1 MFKLGHTNLNSWSS
15 DSRQN
20 ILRQAGDLLI
30 SKLKK
35 KHQNLKILGRH
46 KKK

>member
-1 MFKLGHTNLNSWSS
+1 MFKLGHNNLNSWSS

-35 KHQNLKILGRH
+35 KNLKILGRH